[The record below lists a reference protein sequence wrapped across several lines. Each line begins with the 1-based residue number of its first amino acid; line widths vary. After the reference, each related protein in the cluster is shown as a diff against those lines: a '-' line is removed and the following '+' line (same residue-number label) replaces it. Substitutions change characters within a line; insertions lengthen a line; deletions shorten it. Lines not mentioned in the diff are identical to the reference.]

1 MKMSPVFPPPRDAER
16 PASPR
21 KSLADAAPPLR
32 ESGRPMPRGLFAY
45 VWKVSGGRQIWL
57 SALSIA
63 VFLVDLVPIELQ
75 RRLVNAATERSQ
87 WHLIVLLSIGYVAV
101 TLLQGGLKLAFN
113 ILRSSIGE
121 GATRMLRLLTRPKAV
136 ATPEGEPDVV
146 HQGVHVSLLAE
157 ADPVGGFVGMSFS
170 EPLLHGGVLLSVFGY
185 MLVLQPWMALV
196 CLAVFIPQLAFLP
209 VMQGTIN
216 RRTKTRIKLL
226 REVSVEIVDNA
237 GDRADDHADAVF
249 RESADRIYEVNMSI
263 FRIKFTM
270 NFLMNLLNH
279 LAVAGVLL
287 VGGWLVAQGRTEVG
301 TIVAFISGLA
311 RVNDPWGDLV
321 NYFRELAATRVKYRL
336 IADAVGAA
344 PAAAG

>member
-1 MKMSPVFPPPRDAER
+1 
-16 PASPR
+16 
-21 KSLADAAPPLR
+21 
-32 ESGRPMPRGLFAY
+32 
-45 VWKVSGGRQIWL
+45 
-57 SALSIA
+57 
-63 VFLVDLVPIELQ
+63 
-75 RRLVNAATERSQ
+75 
-87 WHLIVLLSIGYVAV
+87 
-101 TLLQGGLKLAFN
+101 
-113 ILRSSIGE
+113 
-121 GATRMLRLLTRPKAV
+121 MLRLLTRPKAV

-216 RRTKTRIKLL
+216 RRTKSRIKLL